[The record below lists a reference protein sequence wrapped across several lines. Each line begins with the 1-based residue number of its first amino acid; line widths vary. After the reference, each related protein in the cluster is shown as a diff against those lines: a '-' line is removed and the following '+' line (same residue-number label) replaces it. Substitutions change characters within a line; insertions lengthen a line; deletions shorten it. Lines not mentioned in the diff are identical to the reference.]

1 MAEALEE
8 TVSIKGI
15 LEKLSKVTDG
25 LTMLDSNRG
34 PKTWAPAGLKEAF
47 DTLKNVIGD
56 LAKVVEKDSVNVSK
70 VVEKEIEND
79 DLKQQV
85 REHSDEI
92 DKQQQKNL
100 LGKIVISSTKKG
112 EASSHIKSK
121 ETLQRQDISLKK
133 HVVELTKVKYNLDIL
148 EDDIETCFHLPKGGI
163 MVSFW
168 KKSRGSPFQELA
180 GMIKSK
186 TNADLN
192 LYFNFCLTKRRSQ
205 LLFEVRKLKRDN
217 KIDKFYSDEH
227 GLISIK
233 LANSNFKQKVT
244 SIPMKESSNLKTMT
258 IEELHQETQPR
269 QQ

>member
-56 LAKVVEKDSVNVSK
+56 LAKVVEKDIVNVSK

-100 LGKIVISSTKKG
+100 LGKIESG
-112 EASSHIKSK
+112 
-121 ETLQRQDISLKK
+121 R
-133 HVVELTKVKYNLDIL
+133 
-148 EDDIETCFHLPKGGI
+148 
-163 MVSFW
+163 
-168 KKSRGSPFQELA
+168 
-180 GMIKSK
+180 
-186 TNADLN
+186 
-192 LYFNFCLTKRRSQ
+192 
-205 LLFEVRKLKRDN
+205 KRDR
-217 KIDKFYSDEH
+217 KWW
-227 GLISIK
+227 
-233 LANSNFKQKVT
+233 
-244 SIPMKESSNLKTMT
+244 LKTT
-258 IEELHQETQPR
+258 G
-269 QQ
+269 